1 MSYFPQVFALC
12 CSWEL
17 FSACSGAAP
26 LHCTQNQQLGQCR
39 ARLCSLGWHEVP
51 GPLLMTSSWLSHAW
65 PAGRA
70 ASRAA
75 AHARLLLPLLSRHKS
90 TPPPPHTHT
99 RHHPRA
105 PRRRQIIRDDFILI
119 TFCLI
124 FFYRRGA
131 TPHWLRNIPQ
141 VGAGV
146 RGWGSG
152 SRGAAHKLRFVF
164 LCRI

>member
-90 TPPPPHTHT
+90 TPPTPTHTHPPPSQSPAAAADYSWWL
-99 RHHPRA
+99 HFNHILFNFLLS
-105 PRRRQIIRDDFILI
+105 PRRHATLAAEYS
-119 TFCLI
+119 TSGC
-124 FFYRRGA
+124 RR
-131 TPHWLRNIPQ
+131 
-141 VGAGV
+141 AGV
-146 RGWGSG
+146 GEWG
-152 SRGAAHKLRFVF
+152 
-164 LCRI
+164 